1 MMSKSSVKKL
11 YLYCYLALVLAAVIL
26 GMSFVAQK
34 AGMQYV
40 EPFTFNT
47 LRFFIGSLSL
57 LVVIGIGE
65 KFQIFRGEKHST
77 KELLKGGVAAG
88 VALFFAF
95 SINQYCMLEAQA
107 GKAGFITALYI
118 IFVPLFYTFIGNRLK
133 LNVKIGVILALVGLY
148 LLCVKGVSGIDAC
161 DVGILISAVF
171 FAFHIMIVSFF
182 TKKVS
187 AMKLSCFQFFIA
199 GMLSLPFMFMLEN
212 PAISNIIA
220 GYRPILF
227 IGIVVTA
234 VAYTLQIFGQK
245 AAKPVIA
252 TMILSSEAVFAVLG
266 GVIMLGETLNGR
278 EVIGCLLMIVAII
291 VSQVPVKLFRHREQ
305 SNRLSDGNVRT
316 EFLVEHG
323 R

>member
-1 MMSKSSVKKL
+1 MMSKSSVRKL
-11 YLYCYLALVLAAVIL
+11 YLYCYLALVLAAIIL

-65 KFQIFRGEKHST
+65 KFHIFRGEKHST

-118 IFVPLFYTFIGNRLK
+118 IFVPLFYTFLGNRLK
-133 LNVKIGVILALVGLY
+133 LNVKIGVVLALVGLY
-148 LLCVKGVSGIDAC
+148 LLCVKGVSGIQAC

-171 FAFHIMIVSFF
+171 FAIHIMIVSFY
-182 TKKVS
+182 TKKVC
-187 AMKLSCFQFFIA
+187 AMKLSCFQFFVA
-199 GMLSLPFMFMLEN
+199 GLLSMPLMFLMEN

-227 IGIVVTA
+227 IGVVVTA

-266 GVIMLGETLNGR
+266 GVIMLGESLNAR
-278 EVIGCLLMIVAII
+278 EVLGCLLMIAAILI
-291 VSQVPVKLFRHREQ
+291 SQMSVKLFQHREQ
-305 SNRLSDGNVRT
+305 LSPLSGDNAHRVLQAG
-316 EFLVEHG
+316 HG